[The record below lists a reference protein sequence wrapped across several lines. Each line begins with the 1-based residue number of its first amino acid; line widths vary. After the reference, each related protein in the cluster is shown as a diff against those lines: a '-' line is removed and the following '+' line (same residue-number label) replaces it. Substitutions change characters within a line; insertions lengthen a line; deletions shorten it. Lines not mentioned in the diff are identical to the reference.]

1 MLSVYV
7 GIYVKSAVMSQG
19 RGSNLRYGLMTGVGT
34 SCCVCC
40 PDVGYP
46 PGGKR
51 AVADSLLSSCL
62 FVSSFRKAISES
74 NSCMLMEDKVA
85 REDWSGMD
93 CVSLYSSVGAGM
105 GVLEVR
111 VGCGFKQICG

>member
-7 GIYVKSAVMSQG
+7 GIYVESAVMSQG
-19 RGSNLRYGLMTGVGT
+19 RDNNLRYGFKTGAGT
-34 SCCVCC
+34 CCCVGC

-62 FVSSFRKAISES
+62 FVSSFR
-74 NSCMLMEDKVA
+74 
-85 REDWSGMD
+85 
-93 CVSLYSSVGAGM
+93 
-105 GVLEVR
+105 
-111 VGCGFKQICG
+111 